1 MAGDYSIDVVRRTP
15 ALLGESPVWS
25 QRERALYWVDIHGCR
40 VHRFDPSSGSDTHW
54 QLAENVGSLGL
65 RRSGGAVVAL
75 RSGFHLFDFATGATT
90 PIANPIAG
98 TRDLRFNDGRCDRQG
113 RFWSGTVNE
122 KREPGTATIYRLDA
136 KLECTP
142 MVEGITVANTIAW
155 SPEGTRMYFG
165 CSWQRVIFACDFD
178 RDAGTLGDR
187 RVFASFGPGEG
198 APDGATTD
206 EDGCLWVA
214 HHDGGRITRFR
225 PDGNVDRVI
234 PMPVPRP
241 SSCSFGGVGYDTL
254 YVTSVSS
261 GLDPRVL
268 HEAPLSGALFALDVG
283 VRGVPEPLFAG

>member
-1 MAGDYSIDVVRRTP
+1 MASDHSIEVVRRTP

-25 QRERALYWVDIHGCR
+25 EREQALYWVDIHGCR

-65 RRSGGAVVAL
+65 RSRGGAVLAL
-75 RSGFHLFDFATGATT
+75 RSGFHLFDFATGVTT
-90 PIANPIAG
+90 QIVNPIAG
-98 TRDLRFNDGRCDRQG
+98 MRNLRFNDGRCDRQG

-122 KREPGTATIYRLDA
+122 KREPGTAAIYRLDA
-136 KLECTP
+136 ELRSTA

-155 SPEGTRMYFG
+155 SPDGTRMYFG
-165 CSWQRVIFACDFD
+165 CSWERVIFTCEFD
-178 RDAGTLGDR
+178 REAGTLGER

-225 PDGNVDRVI
+225 PDGKVDRVI

-261 GLDPRVL
+261 GLDPNVL
-268 HEAPLSGALFALDVG
+268 RAAPLSGALFALDVG
-283 VRGVPEPLFAG
+283 VRGVAEPMFAG

>member
-1 MAGDYSIDVVRRTP
+1 MASDYTIEVVRRTP

-25 QRERALYWVDIHGCR
+25 DREQVLYWVDIHGCSI
-40 VHRFDPSSGSDTHW
+40 HRFDPSSGADAQW

-65 RRSGGAVVAL
+65 RASGGAVVAL

-90 PIANPIAG
+90 PIVNPIAG

-122 KREPGTATIYRLDA
+122 KREPGTAAIYRLDGQRQ
-136 KLECTP
+136 CTRV
-142 MVEGITVANTIAW
+142 VEGITVANTIAW
-155 SPEGTRMYFG
+155 SPDATRMYFG
-165 CSWQRVIFACDFD
+165 CSWQRVIFVCDFD
-178 RDAGTLGDR
+178 ADAGTLGDR
-187 RVFASFGPGEG
+187 RVFVSFGEGEG

-225 PDGNVDRVI
+225 PDGGVDRVI

-241 SSCSFGGVGYDTL
+241 SSCTFGGIGYDTL

-261 GLDPRVL
+261 GLEPRVL
-268 HEAPLSGALFALDVG
+268 AEAPLSGALFALRVG
-283 VRGVPEPLFAG
+283 ARGVPEPLFAG